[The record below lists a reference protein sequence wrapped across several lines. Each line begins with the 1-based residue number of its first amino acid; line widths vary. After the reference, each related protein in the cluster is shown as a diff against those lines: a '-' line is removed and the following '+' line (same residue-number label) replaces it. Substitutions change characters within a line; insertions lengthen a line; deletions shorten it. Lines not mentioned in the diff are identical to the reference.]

1 MTDLHW
7 ALGLTAAVL
16 LVGLY
21 FYSKWQERKVLQR
34 LDDAMRRGVGDA
46 RDVTLDSPAN
56 GMRRVEPRFDE
67 ANDDESSDGRPAT
80 FASGEGAA
88 ARASDHT
95 AERSDASAYALA
107 DGWIEDPML
116 DFVLE
121 LRCTHPIDGIAA
133 LDARAQLERLELPL
147 PIHLA
152 VWEPRTQKWSGPDRF
167 GFYSELLA
175 SVQMASR
182 RSLLGEIDA
191 SRFVA
196 AVQQIALAVEAD
208 FDGADV
214 ARLVAQADELDRLCA
229 RFDVQITLTVETI
242 DGPVER
248 NTLAVAA
255 TELSFASAGAL
266 RWERRSDTGP
276 ILSMMPVSDPIE
288 RIAVSLDV
296 PLVPPDAVPLPQLF
310 SSAERLASR
319 LHGRVVDDNGR
330 VVQPGAQAA
339 VEGQL
344 ATLYAEMRAAG
355 IEPGSVRA
363 RRLYAA

>member
-7 ALGLTAAVL
+7 ALLLTAAVL
-16 LVGLY
+16 LVGLFVY
-21 FYSKWQERKVLQR
+21 GKWQERAAIRR
-34 LDDAMRRGVGDA
+34 LDDAVRRNVGDPL
-46 RDVTLDSPAN
+46 DMPLDSVAT
-56 GMRRVEPRFDE
+56 GTRRIEPRFD
-67 ANDDESSDGRPAT
+67 AVNDETGFDDMLAPAQSDSAT
-80 FASGEGAA
+80 SRAA
-88 ARASDHT
+88 DHT

-133 LDARAQLERLELPL
+133 LDARAQLERLALALPV
-147 PIHLA
+147 HLA

-175 SVQMASR
+175 AVQMASR

-196 AVQQIALAVEAD
+196 AVQQIALAVDAD

-229 RFDVQITLTVETI
+229 RFDVQVTLTVETI
-242 DGPVER
+242 DGPVGR

-255 TELSFASAGAL
+255 TDLSFASAGAM

-276 ILSMMPVSDPIE
+276 ILSMTPLGDPIE
-288 RIAVSLDV
+288 RIALSLDV
-296 PLVPPDAVPLPQLF
+296 PLVPADALPLPQLF
-310 SSAERLASR
+310 ASADKLALRLK
-319 LHGRVVDDNGR
+319 GRVVDDNGR
-330 VVQPGAQAA
+330 LVQPDAQAA
-339 VEGQL
+339 IERQL
-344 ATLYAEMRAAG
+344 AALHADMRAVG